1 VYVAPAMGLQ
11 IAYLAIA
18 AVLIALNAFFVLA
31 EFAIVKVRDT
41 RMQELARGGNAAAAL
56 AHRILGKLDR
66 YLSACQLGITMASL
80 GLGWVG
86 EPAMARLIEPLL
98 RSIGVGSEKL
108 VHGVSFAVGFALIT
122 TLHIVIGEQ
131 APKML
136 AIKKA
141 EASAMFASRPLHW
154 FYVACY
160 GPLWLL
166 NAMSNGVLRL
176 IGLQLGEVERAHSE
190 EELRLI
196 IGASHEHGQFTLSR
210 LLMMENVLDFGTLTV
225 KDVMVPWEK
234 VVTLDPAAPWP
245 QNLDRIRKSLHSR
258 YPLAKQPRPDS
269 QVHIKDL
276 ALALAGGPTPDL
288 AKIARPVQTANAA
301 LPLEQLLMRFHKTAT
316 HLAFVED
323 DDGRLVGLVS
333 LEDVIEELIGTV
345 RDEFEQVTDYSL
357 ATIVPRDAILLDLG
371 DADQEKAV
379 RALAAPLVRDTACS
393 LDATV
398 AGILKREALAS
409 TGLGGG
415 IAIPHCRA
423 PGLTRPMAALGRSP
437 RGIDFKSVD
446 RRPVDVVFLILTP
459 PHDEGAHVHI
469 LEKIATLLSS
479 DYLSERLR
487 QAKTIDEVIEVFK
500 TSDKALG
507 A

>member
-1 VYVAPAMGLQ
+1 MWLALQ
-11 IAYLAIA
+11 LVTA
-18 AVLIALNAFFVLA
+18 AVLILLNAFFVLA

-41 RMQELARGGNAAAAL
+41 RMQELARGGNAGAEL
-56 AHRILGKLDR
+56 AHHILGKLDA

-86 EPAMARLIEPLL
+86 EPATARLLEDPLRRMGVTDARL
-98 RSIGVGSEKL
+98 LHSIA
-108 VHGVSFAVGFALIT
+108 FAVGFSVIT

-141 EASAMFASRPLHW
+141 EGAALFIARPLHW
-154 FYVACY
+154 FYRVCY
-160 GPLWLL
+160 APLWVL
-166 NAMSNGVLRL
+166 NQLSNGVLR
-176 IGLQLGEVERAHSE
+176 ILGIKFSEHERAHSE
-190 EELRLI
+190 EELRMI

-225 KDVMVPWEK
+225 ADVMVPWEK
-234 VVTLDPAAPWP
+234 VTLLDPKAPWP
-245 QNLDRIRKSLHSR
+245 QNFEIIRKKLHSR
-258 YPLAKQPRPDS
+258 YPLAKSPRPDS

-276 ALALAGGPTPDL
+276 LIAMTGGATPDL
-288 AKIARPVQTANAA
+288 VKIARPVQSVKADLSLEA
-301 LPLEQLLMRFHKTAT
+301 LLVRFHKTAS

-323 DDGRLVGLVS
+323 GTGALAGLVT

-357 ATIVPRDAILLDLG
+357 ATIVPSEAIVLDLPPDGKEASVRGLAEKLVQHTPCPLG
-371 DADQEKAV
+371 DV
-379 RALAAPLVRDTACS
+379 
-393 LDATV
+393 V
-398 AGILKREALAS
+398 AGVMKREALAS
-409 TGLGGG
+409 TGLGEG

-423 PGLTRPMAALGRSP
+423 PGLPRPMAALGRSP
-437 RGIDFKSVD
+437 EGIEWKAVD
-446 RRPVDVVFLILTP
+446 GKPVDLVFLILTP

-479 DYLSERLR
+479 DYLRERLR
-487 QAKTIDEVIEVFK
+487 QAKTVDEVVEVFRI
-500 TSDKALG
+500 SDKALV